1 MEDINSGSLL
11 DVSIKMCCDSNEKE
25 VLSEQLGCL
34 CPGSS
39 KTYTSSIDSSSTQ
52 MSESSVTTHFNKT
65 NNDCVNSKNITNEEI
80 PMGIPSKPSLL
91 FNDLK
96 VLTGSWSEF
105 NPREGLGNTELF
117 LKGNTELF
125 LKGCKW

>member
-25 VLSEQLGCL
+25 VISEQLGCL

-39 KTYTSSIDSSSTQ
+39 KTYTSSIESSSHQ
-52 MSESSVTTHFNKT
+52 MSESSVTNHFEKT
-65 NNDCVNSKNITNEEI
+65 NNDCVHSKNITNEKI

-91 FNDLK
+91 INDLK

-105 NPREGLGNTELF
+105 NPKKGLR
-117 LKGNTELF
+117 NTELF